1 MRDDTLAMLLLRSN
15 VQSHGRYLLLE
26 ATNGLVAA
34 AMAQR
39 MDGWLTWRGVRWLL
53 GVLHCA
59 CVRVHVHVCV

>member
-39 MDGWLTWRGVRWLL
+39 MDGWLT
-53 GVLHCA
+53 
-59 CVRVHVHVCV
+59 